1 ESIVSMVC
9 TSLSLLCLFISFV
22 VYCTFRPLRSLP
34 GKNNMNLIVT
44 LFLAQLL
51 YLVGAGRTEIV
62 GVCEAMAIFIHYF
75 WLAAFCAMN
84 VCSFHMFRVFTS
96 MRCRDDESDMRRR
109 FLQYSIYIYGM
120 PAVLVTITLVT
131 YIVSTDGSDIGYGG
145 AICFLASDIAIA
157 LAFGIP
163 VAITIVSNSLFFIIT
178 VRSIRNCPK
187 IEKSKQDEQHATVYI
202 KLSTLTGITWTLGFL
217 AIITGNQVL
226 SYLFILINASQGIFL
241 FISFV
246 CNERI

>member
-1 ESIVSMVC
+1 
-9 TSLSLLCLFISFV
+9 
-22 VYCTFRPLRSLP
+22 
-34 GKNNMNLIVT
+34 
-44 LFLAQLL
+44 
-51 YLVGAGRTEIV
+51 
-62 GVCEAMAIFIHYF
+62 
-75 WLAAFCAMN
+75 
-84 VCSFHMFRVFTS
+84 

-246 CNERI
+246 CNERIKKLISQNGRESGTGTTKTNVNTAVNSVSADMD